1 VTDTKTERRLKKA
14 HITLMRNPKFAL
26 WSGIFMVGKCE
37 VVPDSVCPTAM
48 TNGRDVY
55 YGQSFV
61 DGLDER
67 ELHFVVLHE
76 AMHKALRQL
85 TVWRKLFEENA
96 RLANCA
102 ADYVI
107 NLMIMSFDPEESLV
121 TLPKKNGEVFAL
133 YDLKYKGM
141 NTKQVYDLL
150 KQEQEKRKRE
160 GTDGQPGKP
169 GKPGEP
175 GGQPG
180 GGGQESFDF
189 HDWEGAKELS
199 SEEKKELERELDQ
212 AIRQGEALH
221 KKLNGKGAGNMSR
234 ELGDLLAPQ
243 VNWKDQLREFV
254 KATCAAKDTSSWARP
269 NRRYIS
275 QGIYMPSWQGETIG
289 RVVVGADTSGSIG
302 VKELNTFLSEV
313 KSICDEVRPSHVD
326 LLYWDSHVAGHETYE
341 GSELEGLVAS
351 TRPKGGGG
359 TDPACVEK
367 YVEEKQLRPECVIV
381 LTDGY
386 TGGNWGGNW
395 GGVPVLWVV
404 AGNPGAMAPVGK
416 TIHIND

>member
-1 VTDTKTERRLKKA
+1 MSDTKTERRLKKA

-37 VVPDSVCPTAM
+37 VVPGSVCPTAM

-96 RLANCA
+96 RLANIA
-102 ADYVI
+102 ADHVI
-107 NLMIMSFDPEESLV
+107 NLMIMSFDPQETLV
-121 TLPKKNGEVFAL
+121 TLPKKNGQSFVC
-133 YDLKYKGM
+133 YDPKYKGM

-150 KQEQEKRKRE
+150 KQEQKEKGR
-160 GTDGQPGKP
+160 GG
-169 GKPGEP
+169 GE
-175 GGQPG
+175 GQPG
-180 GGGQESFDF
+180 GEPGEGDGGSFDY
-189 HDWEGAKELS
+189 HDWDGAKELS
-199 SEEKKELERELDQ
+199 AEEKKELERELDQ

-221 KKLNGKGAGNMSR
+221 KKLNGKGAGNVSR

-243 VNWKDQLREFV
+243 INWKDQLREFV

-269 NRRYIS
+269 NRRFLS

-289 RVVVGADTSGSIG
+289 RVAVGVDTSGSIG
-302 VKELNTFLSEV
+302 VKALNTFLSEIKAV
-313 KSICDEVRPSHVD
+313 CDEVRPSHVD
-326 LLYWDSHVAGHETYE
+326 LIYWDSRVAGHETYE
-341 GSELEGLVAS
+341 GSELEGLVSS
-351 TRPKGGGG
+351 TKPMGGGG
-359 TDPACVEK
+359 TEPACVER
-367 YVEEKQLRPECVIV
+367 YIEKEQLRPECVIM

-386 TGGNWGGNW
+386 VPNWGGNW

-404 AGNPGAMAPVGK
+404 AGNPGAMATVGK

>member
-1 VTDTKTERRLKKA
+1 MSDTKTERRLKKA

-37 VVPDSVCPTAM
+37 VVEDSVCPTAM

-96 RLANCA
+96 RLANLA
-102 ADYVI
+102 TDYVI
-107 NLMIMSFDPEESLV
+107 NLMIMSFDPEEALV
-121 TLPKKNGEVFAL
+121 TLPKKNGKVFVL
-133 YDLKYKGM
+133 YDPKYKGM
-141 NTKQVYDLL
+141 NTKQVFDLL

-160 GTDGQPGKP
+160 GTDGQPGK
-169 GKPGEP
+169 GGEPGEP
-175 GGQPG
+175 GGG
-180 GGGQESFDF
+180 DSFDY
-189 HDWEGAKELS
+189 HDWDGAKELS
-199 SEEKKELERELDQ
+199 AEEKKELERELDQ

-221 KKLNGKGAGNMSR
+221 KKLNGEGAGNMSR

-243 VNWKDQLREFV
+243 INWKDQLREFV
-254 KATCAAKDTSSWARP
+254 KATCSAKDSTSWARP
-269 NRRYIS
+269 NRRYMS
-275 QGIYMPSWQGETIG
+275 QGVYMPSWQGETIG
-289 RVVVGADTSGSIG
+289 RVVVGVDTSGSIG

-313 KSICDEVRPSHVD
+313 KGICEEVRPAFVD
-326 LLYWDSHVAGHETYE
+326 LIYWDSRVAGHETYE
-341 GSELEGLVAS
+341 ASELDGLVTS
-351 TRPKGGGG
+351 TKPRGGGG
-359 TDPACVEK
+359 TQVSCLSHYIEK
-367 YVEEKQLRPECVIV
+367 EQLRPECIIT

-386 TGGNWGGNW
+386 LGSDWGGNW
-395 GGVPVLWVV
+395 NGVPVLWVV
-404 AGNPGAMAPVGK
+404 AGNPGAVAPVGK

>member
-1 VTDTKTERRLKKA
+1 MTDTKTERRLKKA
-14 HITLMRNPKFAL
+14 HITLMHNPKFAL

-61 DGLDER
+61 DGLDDR

-96 RLANCA
+96 RLANIA
-102 ADYVI
+102 TDHVI
-107 NLMIMSFDPEESLV
+107 NLMIMSYDPEETLV
-121 TLPKKNGEVFAL
+121 TLPKRNGEVFVL
-133 YDLKYKGM
+133 YDPKYKGM
-141 NTKQVYDLL
+141 NTKQVFDLL

-160 GTDGQPGKP
+160 GTDGQPGRP
-169 GKPGEP
+169 GDQPGRP
-175 GGQPG
+175 GDGQPG
-180 GGGQESFDF
+180 GGDSFDY

-199 SEEKKELERELDQ
+199 AEEKKELERELDQ

-243 VNWKDQLREFV
+243 INWKDQLRDFV
-254 KATCAAKDTSSWARP
+254 KATCSSKDTTSWARP

-289 RVVVGADTSGSIG
+289 RVALGLDASGSCFG
-302 VKELNTFLSEV
+302 AQEVFLSEV
-313 KSICDEVRPSHVD
+313 KSICEEVRPSYVD
-326 LLYWDSHVAGHETYE
+326 LIYWDSHVAGHETYE
-341 GSELEGLVAS
+341 GSELDGLVAS
-351 TRPKGGGG
+351 TRPRGGGG
-359 TDPACVEK
+359 TQVSCLSRYIEK
-367 YVEEKQLRPECVIV
+367 EQLRPECVII

-386 TGGNWGGNW
+386 LGSDWGGDW

-404 AGNPGAMAPVGK
+404 AGNPGAVAPVGK

>member
-1 VTDTKTERRLKKA
+1 MTDTKTERRLKKA

-61 DGLDER
+61 DGLEER

-85 TVWRKLFEENA
+85 SVWRKLFEENA
-96 RLANCA
+96 RLANIA
-102 ADYVI
+102 TDHVI
-107 NLMIMSFDPEESLV
+107 NLMIMSFDPEEALV
-121 TLPKKNGEVFAL
+121 TLPKRNGEVFVL
-133 YDLKYKGM
+133 YDPKYKGM
-141 NTKQVYDLL
+141 NTKQVFDLL

-160 GTDGQPGKP
+160 GADGQPGKP
-169 GKPGEP
+169 GDS
-175 GGQPG
+175 QPG
-180 GGGQESFDF
+180 GGDSFDY

-199 SEEKKELERELDQ
+199 AEEKKELERELDQ

-243 VNWKDQLREFV
+243 INWKDQLRDFV
-254 KATCAAKDTSSWARP
+254 KATCSSKDTTSWARP

-289 RVVVGADTSGSIG
+289 RVVVGVDTSGSIG

-313 KSICDEVRPSHVD
+313 KSICEEVRPSYVD
-326 LLYWDSHVAGHETYE
+326 LIYWDSRVAGHETYE
-341 GSELEGLVAS
+341 GSELEGLVTS
-351 TRPKGGGG
+351 TKPRGGGG
-359 TDPACVEK
+359 TDVNALFVYVKKELPILPEAC
-367 YVEEKQLRPECVIV
+367 IV

-386 TGGNWGGNW
+386 TPFPSE
-395 GGVPVLWVV
+395 VPPYPVLWVV
-404 AGNPGAMAPVGK
+404 TSDIVPPFGK
-416 TIHIND
+416 CIRIEE

>member
-37 VVPDSVCPTAM
+37 VVADSVCPTAM

-85 TVWRKLFEENA
+85 SVWRKLFEENA
-96 RLANCA
+96 RLANIA
-102 ADYVI
+102 TDHVI
-107 NLMIMSFDPEESLV
+107 NLMIMSFDPEEALV
-121 TLPKKNGEVFAL
+121 TLPKKNGEVFVL
-133 YDLKYKGM
+133 YDPKYKGM

-150 KQEQEKRKRE
+150 KQEKKN
-160 GTDGQPGKP
+160 GGDGGV
-169 GKPGEP
+169 P
-175 GGQPG
+175 GGEGEG
-180 GGGQESFDF
+180 GGGSFDF

-199 SEEKKELERELDQ
+199 SEEKKELDRELDQ

-243 VNWKDQLREFV
+243 INWKDQLREFV
-254 KATCAAKDTSSWARP
+254 KATCSAKDTSTWARP

-289 RVVVGADTSGSIG
+289 RVVVGVDTSGSIG

-313 KSICDEVRPSHVD
+313 KAICEEVRPAFVD
-326 LLYWDSHVAGHETYE
+326 LIYWDSRVAGHETYE
-341 GSELEGLVAS
+341 ASELEGLVTS
-351 TRPKGGGG
+351 TKPKGGGG
-359 TDPACVEK
+359 TDVNALFVYVKKELPVLPEAC
-367 YVEEKQLRPECVIV
+367 IV

-386 TGGNWGGNW
+386 TPFPSE
-395 GGVPVLWVV
+395 VPPYPVLWVV
-404 AGNPGAMAPVGK
+404 TTSSIVPPFGK
-416 TIHIND
+416 CIHIEE

>member
-1 VTDTKTERRLKKA
+1 VSDTKTERRLKKA

-96 RLANCA
+96 RLANIA
-102 ADYVI
+102 ADHVI
-107 NLMIMSFDPEESLV
+107 NLMIMSFDPQETLV
-121 TLPKKNGEVFAL
+121 TLPKKNGQSFVC
-133 YDLKYKGM
+133 YDPKYKGM

-150 KQEQEKRKRE
+150 KQEQKEK
-160 GTDGQPGKP
+160 GG
-169 GKPGEP
+169 GE
-175 GGQPG
+175 GQPG
-180 GGGQESFDF
+180 GEPGEGDGGSFDY
-189 HDWEGAKELS
+189 HDWDGAKELS
-199 SEEKKELERELDQ
+199 AEEKKELERELDQ

-221 KKLNGKGAGNMSR
+221 KKLNGKGAGNVSR

-243 VNWKDQLREFV
+243 INWKDQLREFV
-254 KATCAAKDTSSWARP
+254 KATCAAKDASSWARP
-269 NRRYIS
+269 NRRFLS

-289 RVVVGADTSGSIG
+289 RVAVGVDTSGSIG
-302 VKELNTFLSEV
+302 VKALNTFLSEIKAV
-313 KSICDEVRPSHVD
+313 CDEVRPSHVD
-326 LLYWDSHVAGHETYE
+326 LLYWDSRVAGHETYE
-341 GSELEGLVAS
+341 GSELEGLVSS
-351 TRPKGGGG
+351 TKPMGGGG
-359 TDPACVEK
+359 TEPACVER
-367 YVEEKQLRPECVIV
+367 YIEKEQLRPECVIM

-386 TGGNWGGNW
+386 VPNWGGNW

-404 AGNPGAMAPVGK
+404 AGNPGAMATVGK

>member
-1 VTDTKTERRLKKA
+1 MTDTKTERRLKKA

-37 VVPDSVCPTAM
+37 VVADSVCPTAM

-85 TVWRKLFEENA
+85 SVWRKLFEENA
-96 RLANCA
+96 RLANLA
-102 ADYVI
+102 TDHVI
-107 NLMIMSFDPEESLV
+107 NLMIMSFDPEETLV
-121 TLPKKNGEVFAL
+121 TLPKRNGEVFVL
-133 YDLKYKGM
+133 YDPKYKGM

-150 KQEQEKRKRE
+150 KQEKRNGGDGGGE
-160 GTDGQPGKP
+160 GGV
-169 GKPGEP
+169 P
-175 GGQPG
+175 GGEGEG
-180 GGGQESFDF
+180 GGGSFDF

-199 SEEKKELERELDQ
+199 PEEKKELDRELDQ

-243 VNWKDQLREFV
+243 INWKDQLREFV
-254 KATCAAKDTSSWARP
+254 KATCSAKDTSTWARP

-289 RVVVGADTSGSIG
+289 RVAIGPDASGSCYG
-302 VKELNTFLSEV
+302 AQEVFLSEV
-313 KSICDEVRPSHVD
+313 KAVCEEVRPSHVD
-326 LLYWDSHVAGHETYE
+326 LIYWDSHVAGHEVYE
-341 GSELEGLVAS
+341 ASELDNLVSS
-351 TRPKGGGG
+351 TKVKGGGG
-359 TDPACVEK
+359 TQVSCLSRYIEK
-367 YVEEKQLRPECVIV
+367 EQLHPECVII

-386 TGGNWGGNW
+386 LGSDWGGDW

-404 AGNPGAMAPVGK
+404 AGNPGAVAPVGK

>member
-1 VTDTKTERRLKKA
+1 MTDTKTERRLKKA

-67 ELHFVVLHE
+67 ELHFIVLHE

-85 TVWRKLFEENA
+85 TVWRKLFEEDR
-96 RLANCA
+96 RLANHA
-102 ADYVI
+102 TDYVI

-121 TLPKKNGEVFAL
+121 TLPKRNGEVFVL

-141 NTKQVYDLL
+141 NTKQVFDLL
-150 KQEQEKRKRE
+150 KQEQQT
-160 GTDGQPGKP
+160 GGQ
-169 GKPGEP
+169 PGEP
-175 GGQPG
+175 GGG
-180 GGGQESFDF
+180 DSFDF

-289 RVVVGADTSGSIG
+289 RVVVAPDASGSCYG
-302 VKELNTFLSEV
+302 AQEVFLSEV

-326 LLYWDSHVAGHETYE
+326 LLYWDSRVAGHETYE
-341 GSELEGLVAS
+341 GSELEGLVTS
-351 TRPKGGGG
+351 TKVKGGGG

-367 YVEEKQLRPECVIV
+367 YIEEKQLRPECVIV

-404 AGNPGAMAPVGK
+404 AGNPSAVATVGK